1 MQIEDNHLVA
11 RIFREK
17 FPRGSFENRV
27 AFGGMRSKKSVE
39 PYRNSVTRLRNGEVD
54 RARTHMS
61 DGRNSAVGDA
71 EAPPRALQTSECN
84 ELLNPTRTSYMI
96 LVQRQ
101 PGKLQGNCVRLS
113 YYRVQRLCHCVR
125 ILRHSTVN
133 EGVVQHKIKLRRR
146 IISVDGARTNCGAAL
161 YRWTERERTCPMQEI
176 LLWVVPKHPLG
187 RYRPLSAVSCSTLRE
202 RAT

>member
-27 AFGGMRSKKSVE
+27 AFGGMRSKKSIE

-61 DGRNSAVGDA
+61 DARNSAVGGA
-71 EAPPRALQTSECN
+71 EAPPRALQTSECS
-84 ELLNPTRTSYMI
+84 ELLNPTRTSYVI

-101 PGKLQGNCVRLS
+101 PGKLATVKRDGVHPPGISL
-113 YYRVQRLCHCVR
+113 VTLCLF
-125 ILRHSTVN
+125 IL
-133 EGVVQHKIKLRRR
+133 G
-146 IISVDGARTNCGAAL
+146 
-161 YRWTERERTCPMQEI
+161 
-176 LLWVVPKHPLG
+176 
-187 RYRPLSAVSCSTLRE
+187 
-202 RAT
+202 